1 MFTECVESAQ
11 ARCYSSTAF
20 NGVNISGSVRQS
32 VFRGQLLP
40 IRKAEALWLTNLSM
54 LNTLGSDNDV
64 ADQDNR
70 RDVSE
75 IFNVARHFL
84 RVRSEGL
91 LERTLEYTLDVAQTD
106 VNRRRAR
113 GATGD
118 CLSPPNSHC
127 RPRPFASSRCAR
139 AGPEAARSEKR
150 RVGKGCVSEGITGWS

>member
-75 IFNVARHFL
+75 IFN
-84 RVRSEGL
+84 RSE
-91 LERTLEYTLDVAQTD
+91 E
-106 VNRRRAR
+106 
-113 GATGD
+113 
-118 CLSPPNSHC
+118 
-127 RPRPFASSRCAR
+127 
-139 AGPEAARSEKR
+139 R
-150 RVGKGCVSEGITGWS
+150 RVGKECVSTCRSRWAPYH

>member
-1 MFTECVESAQ
+1 MRISDWSSDVCSSDL
-11 ARCYSSTAF
+11 SSTAF

-84 RVRSEGL
+84 RVRSEGQL
-91 LERTLEYTLDVAQTD
+91 GRESCRER
-106 VNRRRAR
+106 
-113 GATGD
+113 
-118 CLSPPNSHC
+118 
-127 RPRPFASSRCAR
+127 
-139 AGPEAARSEKR
+139 
-150 RVGKGCVSEGITGWS
+150 GCQYG

>member
-91 LERTLEYTLDVAQTD
+91 LERTPEYTLDEIG
-106 VNRRRAR
+106 RASGR
-113 GATGD
+113 
-118 CLSPPNSHC
+118 
-127 RPRPFASSRCAR
+127 
-139 AGPEAARSEKR
+139 EK
-150 RVGKGCVSEGITGWS
+150 VCQSV

>member
-1 MFTECVESAQ
+1 
-11 ARCYSSTAF
+11 
-20 NGVNISGSVRQS
+20 
-32 VFRGQLLP
+32 
-40 IRKAEALWLTNLSM
+40 M
-54 LNTLGSDNDV
+54 LNTLCSDNYV

-106 VNRRRAR
+106 VNRRHAR
-113 GATGD
+113 GATGE
-118 CLSPPNSHC
+118 CLSPPNRHC

-139 AGPEAARSEKR
+139 PGPAKPSGVAVSPRSLPPR
-150 RVGKGCVSEGITGWS
+150 PRPN